1 MNTYFAIIRVPHDAS
16 AQIYFNAVDD
26 RKTIENTIDWNATIA
41 EYRSMWQ
48 KSNPHIPFIEPDTID
63 YDYHTYRKGDIVY
76 DSFWDD
82 VNRMYILN
90 TELELVKL
98 WVDITS
104 AYSKPHQWSR
114 IIQLIENYII
124 SEYSESL
131 NFTEVTPEIIQII
144 ITILEQVTP

>member
-1 MNTYFAIIRVPHDAS
+1 MNTYFAIIAVPHKS
-16 AQIYFNAVDD
+16 PAQIYFNVTDD
-26 RKTIENTIDWNATIA
+26 RKTIENTIDWDATIA
-41 EYRSMWQ
+41 EYRTIWE
-48 KSNPHIPFIEPDTID
+48 KNNPDIPFIEPDHID

-82 VNRMYILN
+82 VNRMYILY

>member
-48 KSNPHIPFIEPDTID
+48 KSNPHIPFIEPGTID

-131 NFTEVTPEIIQII
+131 NFTEVTSEIIQVI

>member
-1 MNTYFAIIRVPHDAS
+1 MNTYFAIIRVPHDSS

-26 RKTIENTIDWNATIA
+26 RKTIQDTIDWNATIA
-41 EYRSMWQ
+41 EYRTIWED
-48 KSNPHIPFIEPDTID
+48 NTPGIPFVEPEQIE
-63 YDYHTYRKGDIVY
+63 YDYHTYRIGDLVY
-76 DSFWDD
+76 DTFWDD
-82 VNRMYILN
+82 VNRIYYLN

-131 NFTEVTPEIIQII
+131 NFTEVTPEIIQVI